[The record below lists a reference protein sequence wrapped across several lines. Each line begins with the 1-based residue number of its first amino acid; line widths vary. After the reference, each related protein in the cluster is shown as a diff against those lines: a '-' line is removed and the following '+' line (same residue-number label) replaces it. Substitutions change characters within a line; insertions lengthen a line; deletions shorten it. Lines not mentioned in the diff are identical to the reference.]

1 MTLRGGPHRIAAD
14 AHQAADQANLGLRQ
28 ALFWVMIDLPGLFSL
43 ALAAIVLIAAAI
55 VFVPILT
62 SRSNEPKNP
71 ADIES

>member
-1 MTLRGGPHRIAAD
+1 MLPIKRTLAC
-14 AHQAADQANLGLRQ
+14 RQ
-28 ALFWVMIDLPGLFSL
+28 ALFWMMIDLPGLISL

-55 VFVPILT
+55 VVVPILT